1 MVEKLESFTRKLELF
16 ESDISTGRLLH
27 CSTLK
32 SQGQVTELML
42 DFIKQLRANFTS
54 RFEDYSIPKD
64 IIAFVRDPLTVR
76 PSGDFTSQA
85 KQMIPSLDEAALE
98 MELIDFQ
105 TSSLVSDALR
115 SAESVSAFGVGSSE
129 EYSTIKRLTLDPLPP
144 TDLVLVGQALPLSCD
159 PELWSESEDEDLTP
173 ISPPTQLT
181 FLEREHT
188 LRSPLMPPQK
198 LLLTRVLITPE
209 DLQSVG
215 SDRTSKQPLGGSLE
229 KTCWVYHRG
238 IGT

>member
-1 MVEKLESFTRKLELF
+1 MVEKLESFTRKLEFF

-27 CSTLK
+27 FSTLK
-32 SQGQVTELML
+32 SQAPGQVTELMV

-64 IIAFVRDPLTVR
+64 IIAFVRDPFTVR

-115 SAESVSAFGVGSSE
+115 SAES
-129 EYSTIKRLTLDPLPP
+129 
-144 TDLVLVGQALPLSCD
+144 
-159 PELWSESEDEDLTP
+159 TP
-173 ISPPTQLT
+173 IGRFPVV
-181 FLEREHT
+181 EVEH
-188 LRSPLMPPQK
+188 
-198 LLLTRVLITPE
+198 
-209 DLQSVG
+209 
-215 SDRTSKQPLGGSLE
+215 
-229 KTCWVYHRG
+229 
-238 IGT
+238 